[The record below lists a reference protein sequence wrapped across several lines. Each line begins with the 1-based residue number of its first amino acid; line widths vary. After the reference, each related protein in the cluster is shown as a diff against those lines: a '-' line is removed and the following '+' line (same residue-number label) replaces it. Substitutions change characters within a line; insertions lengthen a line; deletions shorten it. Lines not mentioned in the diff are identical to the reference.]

1 MCQGKMK
8 FYQNVRELSGN
19 FAFPV
24 MNIEEEEKNKTMA
37 VFLTFGI
44 QA

>member
-8 FYQNVRELSGN
+8 FYQNVGELSWN
-19 FAFPV
+19 FAILV
-24 MNIEEEEKNKTMA
+24 MNIEEIEKNKTVA